1 MKVAT
6 TEQIMNIKRL
16 SPSPPLPRREPP
28 RPAGLP
34 GCRRPATV
42 SLGAPGLDTALPEGG
57 LELGVVHEIVPA
69 AAGDMAA
76 TLGFGLGLLTRIA
89 LARPGPVLWSTTR
102 DPGRHGVAYPVGMAA
117 AGFDPGRLIHLRAHT
132 AHDVLWALEES
143 LTTPGF
149 AAAIGI
155 LARDGRRYDFTASR
169 RLSLRAAASGG
180 TAIVLRAG
188 DGATATGSTAAATRW
203 SVAAQPSVPV
213 HHPGHAM
220 PGLGPPRWRVELL
233 RCKRGR
239 PQDWLVEWD
248 HETFRFHLAAPLA
261 DRAPVPAST
270 GPNRRPVVDRWR
282 AA

>member
-1 MKVAT
+1 M
-6 TEQIMNIKRL
+6 
-16 SPSPPLPRREPP
+16 
-28 RPAGLP
+28 
-34 GCRRPATV
+34 

-102 DPGRHGVAYPVGMAA
+102 DPGRHGAAYPVGMAA
-117 AGFDPGRLIHLRAHT
+117 AGFDPGRLIHLRART

-143 LTTPGF
+143 LATPGF

-180 TAIVLRAG
+180 TAIVLRVG
-188 DGATATGSTAAATRW
+188 DGTGATAAATRW
-203 SVAAQPSVPV
+203 SVAARPSVPV
-213 HHPGHAM
+213 HHPGHTM
-220 PGLGPPRWRVELL
+220 PGLGPPRWRVELV

-261 DRAPVPAST
+261 DRAPVPANA
-270 GPNRRPVVDRWR
+270 GPHRPPATDRWR